1 MVRELT
7 KNKTI
12 LVIEDEET
20 TLQALTDIFAGE
32 GFDILKAKDGPEGLE
47 LALRKHPDL
56 ILLDIILPKMT
67 GISMLKKLRADD
79 WGKNAK
85 VIILTNL
92 NEIGTMATALENGVY
107 DFLIKTDWKLRD
119 LVKRVKETLQCCP

>member
-1 MVRELT
+1 MVKNLT

-12 LVIEDEET
+12 LMIEDEES

-32 GFDILKAKDGPEGLE
+32 GFSILKARDGKEGLE
-47 LALRKHPDL
+47 IALREHPDL
-56 ILLDIILPKMT
+56 ILLDIVLPIMT

-92 NEIGTMATALENGVY
+92 NDVGTAATALENGVY
-107 DFLIKTDWKLRD
+107 NFLIKADCKLKD
-119 LVKRVKETLQCCP
+119 LVKKVKETLQF